1 MRGLARLKRALTML
15 SRDTPIAQVP
25 FASLGTEVGAI
36 VVPQLTEREA
46 ETLLCA
52 LAKLR
57 GDVRYAALPR

>member
-25 FASLGTEVGAI
+25 FASLGIEVGAI
-36 VVPQLTEREA
+36 VAPNLTQKEA

-52 LAKLR
+52 LAQLR
-57 GDVRYAALPR
+57 GDKRYAALPR